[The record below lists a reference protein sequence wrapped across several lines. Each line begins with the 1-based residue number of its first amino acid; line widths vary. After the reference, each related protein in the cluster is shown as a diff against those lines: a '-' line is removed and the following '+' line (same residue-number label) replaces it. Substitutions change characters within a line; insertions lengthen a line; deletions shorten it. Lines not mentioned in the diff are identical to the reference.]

1 MTGHTA
7 RWTRSRSARLRGV
20 PRRLRA
26 LPLRWRLLT
35 VALGLILIALLL
47 TMVVVS
53 NLMGRYLLGQAE
65 QELRVYGAGIARLQV
80 EQATQGVSP
89 LPSG

>member
-1 MTGHTA
+1 MTGQTEHP
-7 RWTRSRSARLRGV
+7 TRPRLARLLGA

-35 VALGLILIALLL
+35 VALGLVLVALLL
-47 TMVVVS
+47 TMVAVS

-65 QELRVYGAGIARLQV
+65 QELRVYGAG
-80 EQATQGVSP
+80 
-89 LPSG
+89 